1 MSAFLGDVLLNRGD
15 AVGSSPFPDAAINY
29 IFSVCLL

>member
-1 MSAFLGDVLLNRGD
+1 MSAFLGDVLLNRG
-15 AVGSSPFPDAAINY
+15 GSSPFPDAAINY